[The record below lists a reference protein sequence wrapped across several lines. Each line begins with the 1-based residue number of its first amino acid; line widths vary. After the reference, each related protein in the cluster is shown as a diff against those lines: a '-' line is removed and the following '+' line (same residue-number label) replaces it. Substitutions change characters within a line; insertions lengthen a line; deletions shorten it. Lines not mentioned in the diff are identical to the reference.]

1 MSYVLTCPNC
11 GPREVTDFAFG
22 GELNPRPKSAPSLRE
37 LGEYNYFRRNVAG
50 VQQEWWL
57 HRSGCGEWF
66 IAERNTLTNE
76 VHWTAPPTKV
86 FGEGGMAAVD
96 TAGGRTAADA
106 AGAAAGGG
114 SGAAAGGDGSGVAG
128 SHGV

>member
-11 GPREVTDFAFG
+11 GPREVTDFGFG

-76 VHWTAPPTKV
+76 VHWTAPPSEV
-86 FGEGGMAAVD
+86 FGEAGTSGPAID
-96 TAGGRTAADA
+96 TGAGVAGR
-106 AGAAAGGG
+106 
-114 SGAAAGGDGSGVAG
+114 DGSGVAG

>member
-11 GPREVTDFAFG
+11 GVREVTYFAFG

-37 LGEYNYFRRNVAG
+37 LGEYNYFRDNVAG

-76 VHWTAPPTKV
+76 VHWTAPPNEAFAKA
-86 FGEGGMAAVD
+86 EGQP
-96 TAGGRTAADA
+96 T
-106 AGAAAGGG
+106 
-114 SGAAAGGDGSGVAG
+114 
-128 SHGV
+128 